1 MLDKE
6 INILGA
12 GLCGSLLSIM
22 MAKQGYSVTV
32 REKRSDPR
40 KNRGS
45 AGRSINLAMSAKG
58 INALKYAGIF
68 EQIEPLLMPMK
79 GRMLHFQDGRE
90 ELQPYGQYDHEFIYS
105 VSRLRLN
112 HLLIDAAEEIGVE
125 IKFQHSVESFDKE
138 KNVSFQS
145 NNGGYKLTAKNLLVT
160 DGAGSMMRRSYNGS
174 SPILPQEEIL
184 PHIKN
189 KIDQKFYE
197 IIHTE
202 KFVKST
208 DSPLEAAK
216 KGKDTSM
223 WLSINSVKNK
233 NSDIVIS
240 AGNTGAL
247 LVIAKLNL
255 KMIESIDKPALS
267 ALWPNK
273 KGMSVVLDLGA
284 NIECSSKNLLDF
296 SIMGASLYKSL
307 YPNDNPNVALL
318 NIGSEEL
325 KGNEIIKETFQI
337 LNELKSENFNFSG
350 YIEGNQLMNGDVNV
364 IVADGFTGNVAL
376 KTAEGTA
383 NFIIEELK
391 KTLGGTI
398 IGKISSILNISN
410 LRKFKK
416 RLDPRLYNGAIFIGL
431 DSPVVKSHG
440 GTDYIGFSNSLE
452 VCNRI
457 IKGNLIDK
465 IKNNIS

>member
-1 MLDKE
+1 MSKITKIAVDAMGGDNSPKKVLDGIIHNHNLHKDNYYKIFGNINE
-6 INILGA
+6 ISKHI
-12 GLCGSLLSIM
+12 
-22 MAKQGYSVTV
+22 
-32 REKRSDPR
+32 EK
-40 KNRGS
+40 
-45 AGRSINLAMSAKG
+45 
-58 INALKYAGIF
+58 
-68 EQIEPLLMPMK
+68 
-79 GRMLHFQDGRE
+79 
-90 ELQPYGQYDHEFIYS
+90 
-105 VSRLRLN
+105 
-112 HLLIDAAEEIGVE
+112 
-125 IKFQHSVESFDKE
+125 
-138 KNVSFQS
+138 
-145 NNGGYKLTAKNLLVT
+145 
-160 DGAGSMMRRSYNGS
+160 
-174 SPILPQEEIL
+174 
-184 PHIKN
+184 
-189 KIDQKFYE
+189 KIDEKYYD
-197 IIHTE
+197 IVHTE
-202 KFVKST
+202 NFVKST

-216 KGKDTSM
+216 RGKDTSM
-223 WLSINSVKNK
+223 WLSIESVKK
-233 NSDIVIS
+233 KESDIVIS

-255 KMIESIDKPALS
+255 KMIENIDKPALS

-307 YPNDNPNVALL
+307 YPEDNPNVALL

-337 LNELKSENFNFSG
+337 LNEKKSINFNFGG
-350 YIEGNQLMNGDVNV
+350 YIEGNELMNGDVNV

-383 NFIIEELK
+383 NFITGELK
-391 KTLGGTI
+391 KALGGSV

-410 LRKFKK
+410 LKKFKK

-465 IKNNIS
+465 IKSNI